1 MLILLKYHIFAH
13 ISNTQTHIYMRNQ
26 ILLSILAIICSL
38 FAYGA
43 PSTTLQEND
52 DNRTTGTQE
61 SILINKHLAARGYR
75 GFFNYTPLT
84 ATFINDG
91 ISGNISTTHGYQ
103 INHNIFV
110 GGGIGFHINLGDE
123 GLGVAIPVYAAF
135 KGNVG
140 TRLAQ
145 FTYGARLGVSYA
157 DYGNF
162 NSDTSIHNGE
172 TALAYIN
179 VNLGLRL
186 GFTRY
191 FAMRIT
197 PEIDIFTGKYH
208 ILGAGLRLGFEF

>member
-1 MLILLKYHIFAH
+1 MKRIILL
-13 ISNTQTHIYMRNQ
+13 
-26 ILLSILAIICSL
+26 LIIACCIPRVWSMNNMVENHHTDKVMTDEK
-38 FAYGA
+38 
-43 PSTTLQEND
+43 STTQ
-52 DNRTTGTQE
+52 
-61 SILINKHLAARGYR
+61 IVNKRLANKGYR
-75 GFFNYTPLT
+75 GFVNYTPLI

-91 ISGNISTTHGYQ
+91 ISGSISTTHGYQ
-103 INHNIFV
+103 LNHHAFV
-110 GGGIGFHINLGDE
+110 GGGVGFHINLGNE

-140 TRLAQ
+140 NRLAQ

-186 GFTRY
+186 GIARY
-191 FAMRIT
+191 FAIRLT
-197 PEIDIFTGKYH
+197 PEVDIFTGKYS
-208 ILGAGLRLGFEF
+208 IAGIGLRLGFEF